1 LLRYYIH
8 NITSPLFQFSLFFL
22 PQYLVTPGLD
32 LDFRI
37 FGRVAAKGDDLVVRV
52 STQDLAAGGGDTT
65 TTMGKGAK
73 SAGAKGGVGAKGGAA
88 KAAAAMSV
96 HLCYPLR
103 DLVED
108 SKVVEKAL
116 QKAME
121 TTPGAAANNTS
132 NSSPAS
138 TKRP

>member
-1 LLRYYIH
+1 MW
-8 NITSPLFQFSLFFL
+8 
-22 PQYLVTPGLD
+22 QYLVTPGLD

-65 TTMGKGAK
+65 TAGKGAK

>member
-1 LLRYYIH
+1 M
-8 NITSPLFQFSLFFL
+8 
-22 PQYLVTPGLD
+22 VTPGLD

-52 STQDLAAGGGDTT
+52 STQDLAAGGDDT
-65 TTMGKGAK
+65 TTMGKGVK
-73 SAGAKGGVGAKGGAA
+73 SAGAKGGAA

>member
-1 LLRYYIH
+1 
-8 NITSPLFQFSLFFL
+8 
-22 PQYLVTPGLD
+22 LD

-65 TTMGKGAK
+65 TAGNKGAK
-73 SAGAKGGVGAKGGAA
+73 SAGAKGGAA
-88 KAAAAMSV
+88 KAAAMSV

-108 SKVVEKAL
+108 SKVMEKAL

-132 NSSPAS
+132 NSLPAA

>member
-8 NITSPLFQFSLFFL
+8 NITSPLFHCYPIFSPIFFSW
-22 PQYLVTPGLD
+22 QYLVTPGLD

-73 SAGAKGGVGAKGGAA
+73 SAGAKGGAA